1 MQILCQGHLSPGL
14 EEATTLSDEGYSA
27 AGGRGTMGQQLEWRT
42 NGREKC
48 RRKQGTRCSVAVP
61 SPDLADLGHSN
72 LPPTHTFLRHT
83 SPLSVGTSGLKW
95 SSHTHSKE
103 G

>member
-1 MQILCQGHLSPGL
+1 VQILCQGHLSPGL

-61 SPDLADLGHSN
+61 SPDLADLSHSN
-72 LPPTHTFLRHT
+72 LPP
-83 SPLSVGTSGLKW
+83 
-95 SSHTHSKE
+95 HTHLPSTHFPSVSGNE
-103 G
+103 WSEVVLSHSQ